1 MIKVTTRYARCFRG
15 KQDFLCE
22 VQFMSKQ
29 AMAIDEVI
37 AEIEQLKR
45 SPYVKLAKK
54 TENQM
59 LRQKLYQLRSL
70 DKRGRKI
77 AEVLGIEVVD

>member
-1 MIKVTTRYARCFRG
+1 
-15 KQDFLCE
+15 
-22 VQFMSKQ
+22 MSKQ
-29 AMAIDEVI
+29 TLTTDEVL
-37 AEIEQLKR
+37 AEIEQLKK

-54 TENQM
+54 AENQA

-77 AEVLGIEVVD
+77 AEALGIEVE